1 MKVKK
6 RVFESVITVSPPV
19 KRFRQV
25 MLEAEGE
32 RCWFSLPPI
41 PRTIVRG
48 LPGVTAEVKEGG
60 G

>member
-6 RVFESVITVSPPV
+6 RVFESVITVPPPV

-32 RCWFSLPPI
+32 RC
-41 PRTIVRG
+41 
-48 LPGVTAEVKEGG
+48 
-60 G
+60 